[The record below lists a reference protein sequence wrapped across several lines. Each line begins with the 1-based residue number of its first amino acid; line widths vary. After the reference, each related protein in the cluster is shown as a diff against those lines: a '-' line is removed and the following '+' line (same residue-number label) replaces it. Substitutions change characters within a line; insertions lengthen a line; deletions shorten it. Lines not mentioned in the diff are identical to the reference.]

1 MSQSESFGLTDSR
14 GHGLPAI
21 INLKRG
27 SFCQDS
33 WWAGHGLGKAAVFSV
48 ELKTMVSS
56 VVRLALFSCGWWIPV
71 DGSFFSI
78 FILHFC

>member
-14 GHGLPAI
+14 GHSLPAI
-21 INLKRG
+21 INLKRE
-27 SFCQDS
+27 SFCQVS

-56 VVRLALFSCGWWIPV
+56 VVLFCCQVGFVFMWMV
-71 DGSFFSI
+71 DPGG
-78 FILHFC
+78 

>member
-21 INLKRG
+21 INLKRE
-27 SFCQDS
+27 SFCQHS
-33 WWAGHGLGKAAVFSV
+33 WWAGHGEGKAAVFTV

-56 VVRLALFSCGWWIPV
+56 VQVGFVFMWMV
-71 DGSFFSI
+71 KFFSI